1 MLSPFD
7 TLIDRRGSGALKTD
21 ALRERFTMY
30 RNEDG
35 KDDLLPMWVADMDFA
50 TPDFILDAI
59 RQRLEHPVLGYTIEP
74 EDYRPAI
81 IDWVRSHHGWEIQP
95 EWISYIPGVV
105 KGIGTALNLFTNPG
119 DSVAIM
125 EPVYHIFRQVI
136 EGNGRKVAQDPPQPS
151 LQREGEDEL
160 PSSIDTNLSPS
171 LCREGWGESSLPL
184 CRGSR
189 RGSWGSCASPAVF
202 LLSNPHNPIGI
213 CWSREWLQALAHYC
227 YEHHILVI
235 SDEIHAD
242 LALFGH
248 KHIPF
253 ASVSEEAAMN
263 SITFMA
269 PTKTFN
275 MAGIISAY
283 SVIPNP
289 DIRERY
295 YSWLDTNELSEPNIF
310 APIATIAAYRK
321 GEPWRQ
327 QLIHYIEQNILFT
340 EQYLALHLPQVK
352 VVRPEASFLV
362 WLDCR
367 ALGLSHDALIDL
379 FVNRAR
385 LALNDGEMFGHGG
398 EGFMRMNVGCPRAVL
413 QEALERLR
421 DAVNS
426 L

>member
-1 MLSPFD
+1 MLSFD

-21 ALRERFTMY
+21 ALRERFPMY

-35 KDDLLPMWVADMDFA
+35 RDDLLPMWVADMDFA

-59 RQRLEHPVLGYTIEP
+59 RQRLEHPIIGYTIEP
-74 EDYRPAI
+74 ADYRPAI
-81 IDWVRSHHGWEIQP
+81 IDWVSSHHQWQIQP

-136 EGNGRKVAQDPPQPS
+136 EGNGRKVVGGK
-151 LQREGEDEL
+151 EG
-160 PSSIDTNLSPS
+160 
-171 LCREGWGESSLPL
+171 
-184 CRGSR
+184 
-189 RGSWGSCASPAVF
+189 SPAVF

-213 CWSREWLQALAHYC
+213 CWSREWLQELAHYC
-227 YEHHILVI
+227 YENHILVI

-289 DIRERY
+289 SIRERY
-295 YSWLDTNELSEPNIF
+295 YQWLDTNELSEPNIF

-321 GEPWRQ
+321 GEAWRQ
-327 QLIHYIEQNILFT
+327 QLIQYIEQNILFV
-340 EQYLALHLPQVK
+340 EQYVAQHLPQVK

-367 ALGLSHDALIDL
+367 ALGLSHEALIDL

-398 EGFMRMNVGCPRAVL
+398 EGFMRMNVGCPRTVL
-413 QEALERLR
+413 QQALERLT
-421 DAVNS
+421 NCK

>member
-1 MLSPFD
+1 MLSFD
-7 TLIDRRGSGALKTD
+7 TPIDRRGSGALKTD
-21 ALRERFTMY
+21 ALRERFPMY

-35 KDDLLPMWVADMDFA
+35 QDDLLPMWVADMDFA

-59 RQRLEHPVLGYTIEP
+59 RQRIEHPVLGYTIEP

-81 IDWVRSHHGWEIQP
+81 IDWVGSHHQWEIHA

-105 KGIGTALNLFTNPG
+105 KGIGTALNLFTRPG
-119 DSVAIM
+119 DGVAIM

-136 EGNGRKVAQDPPQPS
+136 EGNGRKVVGGK
-151 LQREGEDEL
+151 EG
-160 PSSIDTNLSPS
+160 
-171 LCREGWGESSLPL
+171 
-184 CRGSR
+184 
-189 RGSWGSCASPAVF
+189 APAVF
-202 LLSNPHNPIGI
+202 LLCNPHNPIGI
-213 CWSREWLQALAHYC
+213 CWSREWLQELAHYC

-242 LALFGH
+242 LALFDH

-283 SVIPNP
+283 SIIPNP
-289 DIRERY
+289 EIRERY
-295 YSWLDTNELSEPNIF
+295 YHWLDTNELSEPNIF

-327 QLIHYIEQNILFT
+327 QMIHYIEQNILFA
-340 EQYLALHLPQVK
+340 EQYLAQHLPQMK

-367 ALGLSHDALIDL
+367 GLGLSHEALVDM

-385 LALNDGEMFGHGG
+385 LALNDGEMFGKGG

-413 QEALERLR
+413 QEALERLIGC
-421 DAVNS
+421 AN
-426 L
+426 

>member
-1 MLSPFD
+1 MPSPFD

-21 ALRERFTMY
+21 ALRERFPMY

-74 EDYRPAI
+74 ADYRPAI

-136 EGNGRKVAQDPPQPS
+136 EGNGRKVVGGK
-151 LQREGEDEL
+151 EG
-160 PSSIDTNLSPS
+160 
-171 LCREGWGESSLPL
+171 
-184 CRGSR
+184 
-189 RGSWGSCASPAVF
+189 SPAVF

-283 SVIPNP
+283 SIIPNP

-295 YSWLDTNELSEPNIF
+295 YHWLDTNELSEPNIF

-327 QLIHYIEQNILFT
+327 ELIHYIEQNILFA
-340 EQYLALHLPQVK
+340 EQFLAEHLPQVK
-352 VVRPEASFLV
+352 AVRPEASFLV

-398 EGFMRMNVGCPRAVL
+398 EGFMRMNVGCPRTVL

>member
-1 MLSPFD
+1 MLSFD

-21 ALRERFTMY
+21 ALRERFPMY

-35 KDDLLPMWVADMDFA
+35 RDDLLPMWVADMDFA

-74 EDYRPAI
+74 ADYRPAI
-81 IDWVRSHHGWEIQP
+81 IDWVSSHHQWLIQP

-136 EGNGRKVAQDPPQPS
+136 EGNGRKVVGGK
-151 LQREGEDEL
+151 EG
-160 PSSIDTNLSPS
+160 
-171 LCREGWGESSLPL
+171 
-184 CRGSR
+184 
-189 RGSWGSCASPAVF
+189 SPAVF

-213 CWSREWLQALAHYC
+213 CWSREWLQELAHYC
-227 YEHHILVI
+227 YENHILVI

-289 DIRERY
+289 SIRERY
-295 YSWLDTNELSEPNIF
+295 YQWLDTNELSEPNIF

-321 GEPWRQ
+321 GEAWRQ
-327 QLIHYIEQNILFT
+327 QLIQYIEQNILFA
-340 EQYLALHLPQVK
+340 EQYVAQHLPQVK

-367 ALGLSHDALIDL
+367 ALGLSHEALIDL

-398 EGFMRMNVGCPRAVL
+398 EGFMRMNVGCPRTVL
-413 QEALERLR
+413 QQALERLT
-421 DAVNS
+421 NCK

>member
-21 ALRERFTMY
+21 ALRERFPMY

-35 KDDLLPMWVADMDFA
+35 KDDLLSMWVADMDFA

-74 EDYRPAI
+74 ADYRPAI
-81 IDWVRSHHGWEIQP
+81 IDWVQSHHGWEIQP

-136 EGNGRKVAQDPPQPS
+136 EGNGRKTLPFPPLKGGSKTPPFK
-151 LQREGEDEL
+151 GEK
-160 PSSIDTNLSPS
+160 
-171 LCREGWGESSLPL
+171 
-184 CRGSR
+184 
-189 RGSWGSCASPAVF
+189 VV

-321 GEPWRQ
+321 GEAWRQ
-327 QLIHYIEQNILFT
+327 QMIAYIEQNILFA
-340 EQYLALHLPQVK
+340 EQYLAEHLPQVK

-367 ALGLSHDALIDL
+367 ALGLSHEALVDM

-385 LALNDGEMFGHGG
+385 LALNDGEMFGKGG

-413 QEALERLR
+413 QEALERIGELGMR
-421 DAVNS
+421 N
-426 L
+426 

>member
-1 MLSPFD
+1 MLSFD

-21 ALRERFTMY
+21 ALRERFPMY

-35 KDDLLPMWVADMDFA
+35 RDDLLPMWVADMDFA

-74 EDYRPAI
+74 ADYRPAI
-81 IDWVRSHHGWEIQP
+81 IDWVSSHHQWQIQP

-105 KGIGTALNLFTNPG
+105 KGIGTALNLFTDPG

-136 EGNGRKVAQDPPQPS
+136 EGNGRKVVGGK
-151 LQREGEDEL
+151 EG
-160 PSSIDTNLSPS
+160 
-171 LCREGWGESSLPL
+171 
-184 CRGSR
+184 
-189 RGSWGSCASPAVF
+189 SPAVF

-213 CWSREWLQALAHYC
+213 CWSREWLQELAHYC
-227 YEHHILVI
+227 YENHILVI

-289 DIRERY
+289 SIRERY
-295 YSWLDTNELSEPNIF
+295 YQWLDTNELSEPNIF

-321 GEPWRQ
+321 GEAWRQ
-327 QLIHYIEQNILFT
+327 QLIQYIEQNILFV
-340 EQYLALHLPQVK
+340 EQYVAQHLPQVK

-367 ALGLSHDALIDL
+367 ALGLSHEALIDL

-398 EGFMRMNVGCPRAVL
+398 EGFMRMNVGCPRTVL
-413 QEALERLR
+413 QQALERLT
-421 DAVNS
+421 NCK

>member
-105 KGIGTALNLFTNPG
+105 KGIGTALNIFTKPG

-136 EGNGRKVAQDPPQPS
+136 EGNGRKVVGGK
-151 LQREGEDEL
+151 EG
-160 PSSIDTNLSPS
+160 
-171 LCREGWGESSLPL
+171 
-184 CRGSR
+184 
-189 RGSWGSCASPAVF
+189 SPAVF

-275 MAGIISAY
+275 MAGVISAY

-295 YSWLDTNELSEPNIF
+295 YHWLDTNELSEPNIF

-321 GEPWRQ
+321 GEAWRQ
-327 QLIHYIEQNILFT
+327 QMIAYIEQNILFA
-340 EQYLALHLPQVK
+340 EQYLAEHLPQVK

-367 ALGLSHDALIDL
+367 ALGLSHEALVDM

-385 LALNDGEMFGHGG
+385 LALNDGEMFGKGG

>member
-1 MLSPFD
+1 MLSFD

-21 ALRERFTMY
+21 ALRERFPMY

-35 KDDLLPMWVADMDFA
+35 WDDLLPMWVADMDFA

-59 RQRLEHPVLGYTIEP
+59 RQRLEHPILGYTIEP

-105 KGIGTALNLFTNPG
+105 KGIGTALNIFTKPG

-136 EGNGRKVAQDPPQPS
+136 EGNGRKVVGGK
-151 LQREGEDEL
+151 EG
-160 PSSIDTNLSPS
+160 
-171 LCREGWGESSLPL
+171 
-184 CRGSR
+184 
-189 RGSWGSCASPAVF
+189 SPAVF

-283 SVIPNP
+283 SIIPNP

-295 YSWLDTNELSEPNIF
+295 YHWLDTNELSEPNIF

-321 GEPWRQ
+321 GEAWRQ
-327 QLIHYIEQNILFT
+327 QMIQYIEQNILFA
-340 EQYLALHLPQVK
+340 EQYLAEHLPQVK

-367 ALGLSHDALIDL
+367 ALGLSHEALVDM

-385 LALNDGEMFGHGG
+385 LALNDGEMFGKGG

-413 QEALERLR
+413 QEALERIGELGIR
-421 DAVNS
+421 NEE
-426 L
+426 LGTRN

>member
-1 MLSPFD
+1 MPSTFE

-21 ALRERFTMY
+21 ALLERFPMY

-35 KDDLLPMWVADMDFA
+35 RDDLLPMWVADMDFA

-59 RQRLEHPVLGYTIEP
+59 RQRLEHPILGYTIEP

-81 IDWVRSHHGWEIQP
+81 IDWVQSHHGWEIQP

-105 KGIGTALNLFTNPG
+105 KGIGTALNLFTKPG

-136 EGNGRKVAQDPPQPS
+136 EGNGRKVVGGK
-151 LQREGEDEL
+151 EG
-160 PSSIDTNLSPS
+160 
-171 LCREGWGESSLPL
+171 
-184 CRGSR
+184 
-189 RGSWGSCASPAVF
+189 SPAVF

-283 SVIPNP
+283 SIIPNP

-310 APIATIAAYRK
+310 APIATIAAYRN

-327 QLIHYIEQNILFT
+327 ELIAYIEQNILFA
-340 EQYLALHLPQVK
+340 EQYLAQHLPQVK

-413 QEALERLR
+413 QQALERLR
-421 DAVNS
+421 DACQ
-426 L
+426 

>member
-1 MLSPFD
+1 MPSPFD

-21 ALRERFTMY
+21 ALRERFLMY
-30 RNEDG
+30 RNENG

-81 IDWVRSHHGWEIQP
+81 IEWVSSHHQWQIQP

-136 EGNGRKVAQDPPQPS
+136 EGNGRKVVGGK
-151 LQREGEDEL
+151 EG
-160 PSSIDTNLSPS
+160 
-171 LCREGWGESSLPL
+171 
-184 CRGSR
+184 
-189 RGSWGSCASPAVF
+189 SPAVF

-327 QLIHYIEQNILFT
+327 QLIAYIEQNILFT
-340 EQYLALHLPQVK
+340 EQFLAEHLPQVK

-398 EGFMRMNVGCPRAVL
+398 EGFMRMNVGCQRTVL
-413 QEALERLR
+413 LQALERLR
-421 DAVNS
+421 DACQ
-426 L
+426 

>member
-1 MLSPFD
+1 MQSSFD

-21 ALRERFTMY
+21 ALRERFPMY

-59 RQRLEHPVLGYTIEP
+59 RQRLEHPILGYTIEP

-105 KGIGTALNLFTNPG
+105 KGIGTALNLFTKPG

-136 EGNGRKVAQDPPQPS
+136 EGNGREVVGGK
-151 LQREGEDEL
+151 EG
-160 PSSIDTNLSPS
+160 T
-171 LCREGWGESSLPL
+171 
-184 CRGSR
+184 
-189 RGSWGSCASPAVF
+189 PAVF

-253 ASVSEEAAMN
+253 ASVSKEAAMN

-295 YSWLDTNELSEPNIF
+295 YHWLDTNELSEPNIF

-321 GEPWRQ
+321 GEAWRQ
-327 QLIHYIEQNILFT
+327 QMIAYIEQNILFA
-340 EQYLALHLPQVK
+340 EQYLAEHLPQVK

-367 ALGLSHDALIDL
+367 ALGLSHEALVDM

-385 LALNDGEMFGHGG
+385 LALNDGEMFGKGG

-413 QEALERLR
+413 QEALERIGELGMR
-421 DAVNS
+421 N
-426 L
+426 LE

>member
-1 MLSPFD
+1 MQFLFD

-21 ALRERFTMY
+21 ALRERFPMY

-59 RQRLEHPVLGYTIEP
+59 RQRLEHPILGYTIEP

-105 KGIGTALNLFTNPG
+105 KGIGTALNLFTKPG

-125 EPVYHIFRQVI
+125 EPVYHIFLQVI
-136 EGNGRKVAQDPPQPS
+136 EGNGRKVVGGK
-151 LQREGEDEL
+151 EG
-160 PSSIDTNLSPS
+160 
-171 LCREGWGESSLPL
+171 
-184 CRGSR
+184 
-189 RGSWGSCASPAVF
+189 SPAVF

-321 GEPWRQ
+321 GEAWRQ
-327 QLIHYIEQNILFT
+327 QMIAYIEQNILFA
-340 EQYLALHLPQVK
+340 EQYLAEHLPQVK

-367 ALGLSHDALIDL
+367 ALGLSHEALVDM

-385 LALNDGEMFGHGG
+385 LALNDGEMFGKGG

-413 QEALERLR
+413 QEALERIGELGE
-421 DAVNS
+421 
-426 L
+426 

>member
-1 MLSPFD
+1 MLSFD

-21 ALRERFTMY
+21 ALRERFPMY

-35 KDDLLPMWVADMDFA
+35 RDDLLPMWVADMDFA

-59 RQRLEHPVLGYTIEP
+59 RQRLEHPIIGYTIEP
-74 EDYRPAI
+74 ADYRPAI
-81 IDWVRSHHGWEIQP
+81 IDWVSSHHQWQIQP

-136 EGNGRKVAQDPPQPS
+136 EGNGRKVVGGK
-151 LQREGEDEL
+151 EG
-160 PSSIDTNLSPS
+160 
-171 LCREGWGESSLPL
+171 
-184 CRGSR
+184 
-189 RGSWGSCASPAVF
+189 SPAVF

-213 CWSREWLQALAHYC
+213 CWSREWLQELAHYC
-227 YEHHILVI
+227 YENHILVI

-289 DIRERY
+289 SIRERY
-295 YSWLDTNELSEPNIF
+295 YQWLDTNELSEPNIF

-321 GEPWRQ
+321 GEAWRQ
-327 QLIHYIEQNILFT
+327 QLIQYIEQNILFV
-340 EQYLALHLPQVK
+340 EQYVAQHLPQVK
-352 VVRPEASFLV
+352 VVRPEASFLI

-367 ALGLSHDALIDL
+367 ALGLSHEALIDL

-398 EGFMRMNVGCPRAVL
+398 EGFMRMNVGCPRTVL
-413 QEALERLR
+413 QQALERLT
-421 DAVNS
+421 NCK

>member
-1 MLSPFD
+1 MLSFD

-21 ALRERFTMY
+21 ALRERFPMY

-59 RQRLEHPVLGYTIEP
+59 RQRIEHPVLGYTIEP

-81 IDWVRSHHGWEIQP
+81 IDWVGSHHQWEIHA

-105 KGIGTALNLFTNPG
+105 KGIGTALNLFTRPG
-119 DSVAIM
+119 DGVAIM

-136 EGNGRKVAQDPPQPS
+136 EGNGRRA
-151 LQREGEDEL
+151 L
-160 PSSIDTNLSPS
+160 PSPPL
-171 LCREGWGESSLPL
+171 EG
-184 CRGSR
+184 GSR
-189 RGSWGSCASPAVF
+189 VPTPALPIKEWGQEGGCGPAVF
-202 LLSNPHNPIGI
+202 LLCNPHNPIGI

-283 SVIPNP
+283 SIIPNP
-289 DIRERY
+289 EIRERY
-295 YSWLDTNELSEPNIF
+295 YHWLDTNELSEPNIF

-327 QLIHYIEQNILFT
+327 QMIHYIEQNILFA
-340 EQYLALHLPQVK
+340 EQYLAQHMPQVR

-367 ALGLSHDALIDL
+367 GLGLSHEALVDM
-379 FVNRAR
+379 FVNRAC
-385 LALNDGEMFGHGG
+385 LALNDGEMFGKGG

-413 QEALERLR
+413 QDALE
-421 DAVNS
+421 S
-426 L
+426 LAGCAN

>member
-1 MLSPFD
+1 MLSFD

-21 ALRERFTMY
+21 ALRERFPMY

-35 KDDLLPMWVADMDFA
+35 RDDLLPMWVADMDFA

-74 EDYRPAI
+74 ADYRPAI
-81 IDWVRSHHGWEIQP
+81 IDWVSSHHQWQIQP

-136 EGNGRKVAQDPPQPS
+136 EGNGRKVVGGK
-151 LQREGEDEL
+151 EG
-160 PSSIDTNLSPS
+160 
-171 LCREGWGESSLPL
+171 
-184 CRGSR
+184 
-189 RGSWGSCASPAVF
+189 SPAVF

-213 CWSREWLQALAHYC
+213 CWSREWLQELAHYC
-227 YEHHILVI
+227 YENHILVI

-248 KHIPF
+248 KHVPF

-289 DIRERY
+289 SIRERY
-295 YSWLDTNELSEPNIF
+295 YQWLDTNELSEPNIF

-321 GEPWRQ
+321 GEAWRQ
-327 QLIHYIEQNILFT
+327 QLIQYIEQNILFV
-340 EQYLALHLPQVK
+340 EQYVAQHLPQVK
-352 VVRPEASFLV
+352 VVRPEASFLI

-367 ALGLSHDALIDL
+367 ALGLSHEALIDL

-398 EGFMRMNVGCPRAVL
+398 EGFMRMNVGCPRTVL
-413 QEALERLR
+413 QQALERLT
-421 DAVNS
+421 NCK

>member
-1 MLSPFD
+1 MLSFD
-7 TLIDRRGSGALKTD
+7 TLIDRRVIGALKTD
-21 ALRERFTMY
+21 ALRERFPMY

-35 KDDLLPMWVADMDFA
+35 RDDLLPMWVADMDFA

-74 EDYRPAI
+74 ADYRPAI
-81 IDWVRSHHGWEIQP
+81 IDWVSSHHQWQIQP

-136 EGNGRKVAQDPPQPS
+136 EGNGRKVVGGK
-151 LQREGEDEL
+151 EG
-160 PSSIDTNLSPS
+160 
-171 LCREGWGESSLPL
+171 
-184 CRGSR
+184 
-189 RGSWGSCASPAVF
+189 SPAVF

-213 CWSREWLQALAHYC
+213 CWSREWLQELAHYC
-227 YEHHILVI
+227 YENHILVI

-289 DIRERY
+289 SIRERY
-295 YSWLDTNELSEPNIF
+295 YQWLDTNELSEPNIF

-321 GEPWRQ
+321 GEAWRQ
-327 QLIHYIEQNILFT
+327 QLIQYIEQNILFV
-340 EQYLALHLPQVK
+340 EQYVAQHLPQVK

-367 ALGLSHDALIDL
+367 ALGLSHEALIDL

-398 EGFMRMNVGCPRAVL
+398 EGFMRMNVGCPRTVL
-413 QEALERLR
+413 QQALERLT
-421 DAVNS
+421 NCK

>member
-1 MLSPFD
+1 MLSFD

-21 ALRERFTMY
+21 ALRERFPMY

-35 KDDLLPMWVADMDFA
+35 RDDLLPMWVADMDFA

-74 EDYRPAI
+74 ADYRPAI
-81 IDWVRSHHGWEIQP
+81 IDWVSSHHQWQIQP

-136 EGNGRKVAQDPPQPS
+136 EGNGRKVVGGK
-151 LQREGEDEL
+151 EG
-160 PSSIDTNLSPS
+160 
-171 LCREGWGESSLPL
+171 
-184 CRGSR
+184 
-189 RGSWGSCASPAVF
+189 SPAVF

-213 CWSREWLQALAHYC
+213 CWSREWLQELAHYC
-227 YEHHILVI
+227 YENHILVI

-289 DIRERY
+289 SIRERY
-295 YSWLDTNELSEPNIF
+295 YQWLDTNELSEPNIF

-321 GEPWRQ
+321 GEAWRQ
-327 QLIHYIEQNILFT
+327 QLIQYIEQNILFA
-340 EQYLALHLPQVK
+340 EQYVAQHLPQVK
-352 VVRPEASFLV
+352 VVRPEASFLI

-367 ALGLSHDALIDL
+367 ALGLSHEALIDL

-398 EGFMRMNVGCPRAVL
+398 EGFMRMNVGCPRTVL
-413 QEALERLR
+413 QQALERLT
-421 DAVNS
+421 NCK

>member
-21 ALRERFTMY
+21 ALRERFPMY

-74 EDYRPAI
+74 ADYRPAI
-81 IDWVRSHHGWEIQP
+81 IDWVQSHHGWEIQP

-136 EGNGRKVAQDPPQPS
+136 EGNGRKVVGGK
-151 LQREGEDEL
+151 EG
-160 PSSIDTNLSPS
+160 
-171 LCREGWGESSLPL
+171 
-184 CRGSR
+184 
-189 RGSWGSCASPAVF
+189 SPAVF

-295 YSWLDTNELSEPNIF
+295 YHWLDTNELSEPNIF

-321 GEPWRQ
+321 GEAWRQ
-327 QLIHYIEQNILFT
+327 ELIAYIEQNILFT

-352 VVRPEASFLV
+352 AVRPEASFLV

>member
-1 MLSPFD
+1 MLSFD

-21 ALRERFTMY
+21 ALRERFPMY

-35 KDDLLPMWVADMDFA
+35 RDDLLPMWVADMDFA

-74 EDYRPAI
+74 ADYRPAI
-81 IDWVRSHHGWEIQP
+81 IDWVSSHHQWQIQP

-105 KGIGTALNLFTNPG
+105 KGIGTALNLFTTPG

-136 EGNGRKVAQDPPQPS
+136 EGNGRKVVGGK
-151 LQREGEDEL
+151 EG
-160 PSSIDTNLSPS
+160 
-171 LCREGWGESSLPL
+171 
-184 CRGSR
+184 
-189 RGSWGSCASPAVF
+189 SPAVF

-213 CWSREWLQALAHYC
+213 CWSREWLQELAHYC
-227 YEHHILVI
+227 YENHILVI

-289 DIRERY
+289 SIRERY
-295 YSWLDTNELSEPNIF
+295 YQWLDTNELSEPNIF

-321 GEPWRQ
+321 GEAWRQ
-327 QLIHYIEQNILFT
+327 QLIQYIEQNILFV
-340 EQYLALHLPQVK
+340 EQYVAQHLPQVK
-352 VVRPEASFLV
+352 VVRPEASFLI

-367 ALGLSHDALIDL
+367 ALGLSHEALIDL

-398 EGFMRMNVGCPRAVL
+398 EGFMRMNVGCPRTVL
-413 QEALERLR
+413 QQALERLT
-421 DAVNS
+421 NCK

>member
-1 MLSPFD
+1 MQSSFD

-21 ALRERFTMY
+21 ALRERFPMY

-59 RQRLEHPVLGYTIEP
+59 RQRLEHPILGYTIEP

-81 IDWVRSHHGWEIQP
+81 IDWVHSHHGWEIQP

-105 KGIGTALNLFTNPG
+105 KGIGTALNLFTKPG

-125 EPVYHIFRQVI
+125 EPVYHIFLQVI
-136 EGNGRKVAQDPPQPS
+136 EGNGRKVVGGK
-151 LQREGEDEL
+151 EG
-160 PSSIDTNLSPS
+160 
-171 LCREGWGESSLPL
+171 
-184 CRGSR
+184 
-189 RGSWGSCASPAVF
+189 SPAVF

-275 MAGIISAY
+275 MAGVISAY

-295 YSWLDTNELSEPNIF
+295 YHWLDTNELSEPNIF

-327 QLIHYIEQNILFT
+327 EMIQYIEQNILFA
-340 EQYLALHLPQVK
+340 EQYLAEHLPQVK

-367 ALGLSHDALIDL
+367 ALGLSHEALVDM

-385 LALNDGEMFGHGG
+385 LALNDGEMFGKGG

-413 QEALERLR
+413 QEALERIGELGMR
-421 DAVNS
+421 N
-426 L
+426 

>member
-1 MLSPFD
+1 MQSPFD
-7 TLIDRRGSGALKTD
+7 TIIDRRGSGALKTD
-21 ALRERFTMY
+21 ALRERFPMY

-35 KDDLLPMWVADMDFA
+35 RDDLLPMWVADMDFA

-74 EDYRPAI
+74 ADYRPAI
-81 IDWVRSHHGWEIQP
+81 IDWVSSHHQWQIQP

-105 KGIGTALNLFTNPG
+105 KGIGTALNLFTRHG

-136 EGNGRKVAQDPPQPS
+136 EGNGRKVVGGK
-151 LQREGEDEL
+151 EG
-160 PSSIDTNLSPS
+160 
-171 LCREGWGESSLPL
+171 
-184 CRGSR
+184 
-189 RGSWGSCASPAVF
+189 SPAIF

-213 CWSREWLQALAHYC
+213 CWSREWLQELAHYC

-283 SVIPNP
+283 SIIPNP
-289 DIRERY
+289 AIRERY
-295 YSWLDTNELSEPNIF
+295 YQWLDTNELSEPNIF

-327 QLIHYIEQNILFT
+327 QMIHYIEQNILFA
-340 EQYLALHLPQVK
+340 EQYLAQHLPQVK
-352 VVRPEASFLV
+352 VVRPEASFLL

-367 ALGLSHDALIDL
+367 ALGLSHEALIDL

-398 EGFMRMNVGCPRAVL
+398 EGFMRMNVGCPRAIL
-413 QEALERLR
+413 QQALEQLR
-421 DAVNS
+421 DACI
-426 L
+426 

>member
-1 MLSPFD
+1 MLSFD

-21 ALRERFTMY
+21 ALRERFPMY

-35 KDDLLPMWVADMDFA
+35 RDDLLPMWVADMDFA

-74 EDYRPAI
+74 ADYRPAI
-81 IDWVRSHHGWEIQP
+81 IDWVSSHHQWQIQP

-136 EGNGRKVAQDPPQPS
+136 EGNGRNVVGGK
-151 LQREGEDEL
+151 EG
-160 PSSIDTNLSPS
+160 
-171 LCREGWGESSLPL
+171 
-184 CRGSR
+184 
-189 RGSWGSCASPAVF
+189 SPAVF

-213 CWSREWLQALAHYC
+213 CWSREWLQELAHYC

-289 DIRERY
+289 SIRERY
-295 YSWLDTNELSEPNIF
+295 YQWLDTNELSEPNIF

-321 GEPWRQ
+321 GEAWRQ
-327 QLIHYIEQNILFT
+327 QLIQYIEQNILFV
-340 EQYLALHLPQVK
+340 EQYVAQHLPQVK
-352 VVRPEASFLV
+352 VVRPEASFLI

-367 ALGLSHDALIDL
+367 ALGLSHEALIDL

-398 EGFMRMNVGCPRAVL
+398 EGFMRMNVGCPRTVL
-413 QEALERLR
+413 QQALERLT
-421 DAVNS
+421 NCK

>member
-1 MLSPFD
+1 MQFLFD

-21 ALRERFTMY
+21 ALRARFPMY
-30 RNEDG
+30 RNDDG

-74 EDYRPAI
+74 EDYRRAI
-81 IDWVRSHHGWEIQP
+81 IDWVGSHHQWEIQAD
-95 EWISYIPGVV
+95 WISYIPGVV
-105 KGIGTALNLFTNPG
+105 KGIGTALNLFTRPG

-136 EGNGRKVAQDPPQPS
+136 EGNGRKVVGGK
-151 LQREGEDEL
+151 EG
-160 PSSIDTNLSPS
+160 
-171 LCREGWGESSLPL
+171 
-184 CRGSR
+184 
-189 RGSWGSCASPAVF
+189 SPAVF
-202 LLSNPHNPIGI
+202 LLCNPHNPIGI

-242 LALFGH
+242 LALFGN

-283 SVIPNP
+283 SIIPNP
-289 DIRERY
+289 EIRERY
-295 YSWLDTNELSEPNIF
+295 YHWLDTNELSEPNIF

-327 QLIHYIEQNILFT
+327 QMIHYIEQNILFA
-340 EQYLALHLPQVK
+340 EQYLAQHLPQVK

-367 ALGLSHDALIDL
+367 GLGLSHEALVDM

-385 LALNDGEMFGHGG
+385 LALNDGEMFGKGG

-413 QEALERLR
+413 QEALERL
-421 DAVNS
+421 AGCAN
-426 L
+426 

>member
-1 MLSPFD
+1 MFSFD

-21 ALRERFTMY
+21 ALRERFPMY

-74 EDYRPAI
+74 ADYRPAI
-81 IDWVRSHHGWEIQP
+81 IDWVSSHHQWQIQP

-105 KGIGTALNLFTNPG
+105 KGIGTALNLFTRHG

-136 EGNGRKVAQDPPQPS
+136 EGNGRKVVGGK
-151 LQREGEDEL
+151 EG
-160 PSSIDTNLSPS
+160 SPS
-171 LCREGWGESSLPL
+171 
-184 CRGSR
+184 
-189 RGSWGSCASPAVF
+189 VF

-213 CWSREWLQALAHYC
+213 CWSREWLQELAHYC

-235 SDEIHAD
+235 SEEIHAD

-283 SVIPNP
+283 SIIPNP
-289 DIRERY
+289 TIRERY
-295 YSWLDTNELSEPNIF
+295 YQWLDTNELSEPNIF

-327 QLIHYIEQNILFT
+327 QMIHYIEQNILFA
-340 EQYLALHLPQVK
+340 EQYLAQHLPQVK
-352 VVRPEASFLV
+352 VVRPEASFLL

-367 ALGLSHDALIDL
+367 ALGLSHEALIDL

-398 EGFMRMNVGCPRAVL
+398 EGFMRMNVGCPRAIL
-413 QEALERLR
+413 QQALEQLR
-421 DAVNS
+421 DACI
-426 L
+426 

>member
-1 MLSPFD
+1 MQSPFD

-21 ALRERFTMY
+21 ALRERFPVY

-35 KDDLLPMWVADMDFA
+35 RDDLLPMWVADMDFA

-74 EDYRPAI
+74 ADYRPAI
-81 IDWVRSHHGWEIQP
+81 IDWISSHHQWQIQP

-105 KGIGTALNLFTNPG
+105 KGIGTALNIFTKPG

-136 EGNGRKVAQDPPQPS
+136 EGNGRKVVGGK
-151 LQREGEDEL
+151 EG
-160 PSSIDTNLSPS
+160 SPS
-171 LCREGWGESSLPL
+171 
-184 CRGSR
+184 
-189 RGSWGSCASPAVF
+189 VF

-213 CWSREWLQALAHYC
+213 CWSREWLQELAHYC

-283 SVIPNP
+283 SIIPNP
-289 DIRERY
+289 AIRERY
-295 YSWLDTNELSEPNIF
+295 YHWLDTNELSEPNIF

-321 GEPWRQ
+321 GEAWRQ
-327 QLIHYIEQNILFT
+327 QLIQYIEQNILFA
-340 EQYLALHLPQVK
+340 EQYVAHHLPQVK
-352 VVRPEASFLV
+352 VVRPEASFLL

-367 ALGLSHDALIDL
+367 MLGLSHEALIDL
-379 FVNRAR
+379 CVNRAR

-413 QEALERLR
+413 QQALERLR
-421 DAVNS
+421 DAI
-426 L
+426 

>member
-1 MLSPFD
+1 MLSFD

-21 ALRERFTMY
+21 ALRERFPMY

-35 KDDLLPMWVADMDFA
+35 RDDLLPMWVADMDFA

-74 EDYRPAI
+74 ADYRPAI
-81 IDWVRSHHGWEIQP
+81 IDWVSSHHQWQIQP

-136 EGNGRKVAQDPPQPS
+136 EGNGRKVVGGK
-151 LQREGEDEL
+151 EG
-160 PSSIDTNLSPS
+160 
-171 LCREGWGESSLPL
+171 
-184 CRGSR
+184 
-189 RGSWGSCASPAVF
+189 SPAVF

-213 CWSREWLQALAHYC
+213 CWSREWLQELAHYC
-227 YEHHILVI
+227 YENHILVI

-289 DIRERY
+289 SIRERY
-295 YSWLDTNELSEPNIF
+295 YQWLDTNELSEPNIF

-321 GEPWRQ
+321 GEAWRQ
-327 QLIHYIEQNILFT
+327 QLIQYIEQNILFA
-340 EQYLALHLPQVK
+340 EQYVAQHLPQVK
-352 VVRPEASFLV
+352 VVRPEASFLI

-367 ALGLSHDALIDL
+367 ALGLSHEALIDL

-398 EGFMRMNVGCPRAVL
+398 KGFMRMNVGCPRTVL
-413 QEALERLR
+413 QQALERLT
-421 DAVNS
+421 NCK

>member
-1 MLSPFD
+1 MQSSFD

-21 ALRERFTMY
+21 ALRERFPMY

-59 RQRLEHPVLGYTIEP
+59 RQRLEHPILGYTIEP

-105 KGIGTALNLFTNPG
+105 KGIGTALNLFTKPG

-136 EGNGRKVAQDPPQPS
+136 EGNGRKTLPFPPLKGGSKTPPFK
-151 LQREGEDEL
+151 GEK
-160 PSSIDTNLSPS
+160 
-171 LCREGWGESSLPL
+171 
-184 CRGSR
+184 
-189 RGSWGSCASPAVF
+189 VV

-227 YEHHILVI
+227 YEHHILMI

-283 SVIPNP
+283 SIIPNP

-295 YSWLDTNELSEPNIF
+295 YHWLDTNELSEPNIF

-321 GEPWRQ
+321 GEAWRQ
-327 QLIHYIEQNILFT
+327 QMIQYIEQNILFA
-340 EQYLALHLPQVK
+340 EQYLAEHLPQVK

-367 ALGLSHDALIDL
+367 ALGLSHEALVDM

-385 LALNDGEMFGHGG
+385 LALNDGEMFGKGG

-413 QEALERLR
+413 QEALERIGELGMR
-421 DAVNS
+421 N
-426 L
+426 

>member
-1 MLSPFD
+1 MLSFD

-21 ALRERFTMY
+21 ALRERFPMY

-35 KDDLLPMWVADMDFA
+35 RNDLLPMWVADMDFA

-74 EDYRPAI
+74 ADYRPAI
-81 IDWVRSHHGWEIQP
+81 IDWVSSHHQWQIQP

-136 EGNGRKVAQDPPQPS
+136 EGNGRKVVGGK
-151 LQREGEDEL
+151 EG
-160 PSSIDTNLSPS
+160 
-171 LCREGWGESSLPL
+171 
-184 CRGSR
+184 
-189 RGSWGSCASPAVF
+189 SPAVF

-213 CWSREWLQALAHYC
+213 CWSREWLQELAHYC
-227 YEHHILVI
+227 YENHILVI

-289 DIRERY
+289 SIRERY
-295 YSWLDTNELSEPNIF
+295 YQWLDTNELSEPNIF

-321 GEPWRQ
+321 GEAWRQ
-327 QLIHYIEQNILFT
+327 QLIQYIEQNILFV
-340 EQYLALHLPQVK
+340 EQYVAQHLPQVK
-352 VVRPEASFLV
+352 VVRPEASFLI

-367 ALGLSHDALIDL
+367 ALGLSHEALIDL

-398 EGFMRMNVGCPRAVL
+398 EGFMRMNVGCPRTVL
-413 QEALERLR
+413 QQALERLT
-421 DAVNS
+421 NCK

>member
-1 MLSPFD
+1 MLSFD

-21 ALRERFTMY
+21 ALRERFPMY

-35 KDDLLPMWVADMDFA
+35 RDDLLPMWVADMDFA

-74 EDYRPAI
+74 ADYRPAI
-81 IDWVRSHHGWEIQP
+81 IDWVSSHHQWQIQP

-136 EGNGRKVAQDPPQPS
+136 EGNGRKVVGGK
-151 LQREGEDEL
+151 EG
-160 PSSIDTNLSPS
+160 
-171 LCREGWGESSLPL
+171 
-184 CRGSR
+184 
-189 RGSWGSCASPAVF
+189 SPAVF

-213 CWSREWLQALAHYC
+213 CWSREWLQELAHYC
-227 YEHHILVI
+227 YENHILVI

-289 DIRERY
+289 SIRERY
-295 YSWLDTNELSEPNIF
+295 YQWLDTNELSEPNIF

-321 GEPWRQ
+321 GEAWRQ
-327 QLIHYIEQNILFT
+327 QLIQYIEQNILFV
-340 EQYLALHLPQVK
+340 EQYVAQHLPQVK

-367 ALGLSHDALIDL
+367 ALGLSHEALIDL

-398 EGFMRMNVGCPRAVL
+398 EGFMRMNVGCPRTVL
-413 QEALERLR
+413 QQAMERLT
-421 DAVNS
+421 NCK

>member
-1 MLSPFD
+1 MQSPFD
-7 TLIDRRGSGALKTD
+7 TIIDRRGSGALKTD
-21 ALRERFTMY
+21 ALRERFPMY
-30 RNEDG
+30 RNDDG

-59 RQRLEHPVLGYTIEP
+59 HQRLEHPILGYTIEP
-74 EDYRPAI
+74 ADYRPAI
-81 IDWVRSHHGWEIQP
+81 IDWLSSHHQWQIQP

-136 EGNGRKVAQDPPQPS
+136 EGNGRKVVGGK
-151 LQREGEDEL
+151 EG
-160 PSSIDTNLSPS
+160 
-171 LCREGWGESSLPL
+171 
-184 CRGSR
+184 
-189 RGSWGSCASPAVF
+189 SPAVF
-202 LLSNPHNPIGI
+202 LLANPHNPIGI
-213 CWSREWLQALAHYC
+213 CWSREWLQELAHYC

-283 SVIPNP
+283 SIIPNP
-289 DIRERY
+289 AIRERY
-295 YSWLDTNELSEPNIF
+295 YQWLDTNELSEPNIF

-327 QLIHYIEQNILFT
+327 QMIHYIEQNILFA
-340 EQYLALHLPQVK
+340 EQYLAQHLPQVK
-352 VVRPEASFLV
+352 VVRPEASFLL

-367 ALGLSHDALIDL
+367 ALGLSHEALIDL

-398 EGFMRMNVGCPRAVL
+398 EGFMRMNVGCPRSLL
-413 QEALERLR
+413 QQALQQLR
-421 DAVNS
+421 VACQ
-426 L
+426 

>member
-1 MLSPFD
+1 MLSFD

-21 ALRERFTMY
+21 ALRERFPMY

-35 KDDLLPMWVADMDFA
+35 RDDLLPMWVADMDFA

-74 EDYRPAI
+74 ADYRPAI
-81 IDWVRSHHGWEIQP
+81 IDWVSSHHQWQIQP

-136 EGNGRKVAQDPPQPS
+136 EGNGRKVVGGK
-151 LQREGEDEL
+151 EG
-160 PSSIDTNLSPS
+160 
-171 LCREGWGESSLPL
+171 
-184 CRGSR
+184 
-189 RGSWGSCASPAVF
+189 SPAVF

-213 CWSREWLQALAHYC
+213 CWSREWLQELAHYC
-227 YEHHILVI
+227 YENHILVI

-289 DIRERY
+289 SIRERY
-295 YSWLDTNELSEPNIF
+295 YQWLDTNELSEPNIF

-321 GEPWRQ
+321 GEAWRQ
-327 QLIHYIEQNILFT
+327 QLIQYIEQNILFV
-340 EQYLALHLPQVK
+340 EQYVAQHLPQVK

-367 ALGLSHDALIDL
+367 ALGLSHEALIDL

-398 EGFMRMNVGCPRAVL
+398 EGFMRMNVGCPRTAL
-413 QEALERLR
+413 QQALERLT
-421 DAVNS
+421 NCK

>member
-1 MLSPFD
+1 MLSFD

-21 ALRERFTMY
+21 ALRERFPMY

-35 KDDLLPMWVADMDFA
+35 RDDLLPMWVADMDFA

-59 RQRLEHPVLGYTIEP
+59 RQRLEHPIIGYTIEP
-74 EDYRPAI
+74 ADYRPAI
-81 IDWVRSHHGWEIQP
+81 IDWVSSHHQWQIQP

-136 EGNGRKVAQDPPQPS
+136 EGNGRKVVGGK
-151 LQREGEDEL
+151 EG
-160 PSSIDTNLSPS
+160 
-171 LCREGWGESSLPL
+171 
-184 CRGSR
+184 
-189 RGSWGSCASPAVF
+189 SPAVF

-213 CWSREWLQALAHYC
+213 CWSREWLQELAHYC
-227 YEHHILVI
+227 YENHILVI

-289 DIRERY
+289 SIRERY
-295 YSWLDTNELSEPNIF
+295 YQWLDTNELSEPNIF

-321 GEPWRQ
+321 GEAWRQ
-327 QLIHYIEQNILFT
+327 QLIHYIEQNILFV
-340 EQYLALHLPQVK
+340 EQYVAQYLPQVK
-352 VVRPEASFLV
+352 VVRPEASFLI

-367 ALGLSHDALIDL
+367 ALGLSHEALIDL

-398 EGFMRMNVGCPRAVL
+398 EGFMRMNVGCPRTVL
-413 QEALERLR
+413 QQALERLR
-421 DAVNS
+421 NCK

>member
-1 MLSPFD
+1 MFSFD
-7 TLIDRRGSGALKTD
+7 TLIDRCGSGALKTD
-21 ALRERFTMY
+21 ALRERFPMY

-35 KDDLLPMWVADMDFA
+35 RDDLLPMWVADMDFA

-59 RQRLEHPVLGYTIEP
+59 RQRLEHPFLGYTIEP
-74 EDYRPAI
+74 ADYRPAI
-81 IDWVRSHHGWEIQP
+81 IDWVSSHHQWQIQP

-105 KGIGTALNLFTNPG
+105 KGIGTALNLFTRHG

-136 EGNGRKVAQDPPQPS
+136 EGNGRKVVGGK
-151 LQREGEDEL
+151 EG
-160 PSSIDTNLSPS
+160 
-171 LCREGWGESSLPL
+171 
-184 CRGSR
+184 
-189 RGSWGSCASPAVF
+189 SPAIF

-213 CWSREWLQALAHYC
+213 CWSREWLQELAHYC

-283 SVIPNP
+283 SIIPNP
-289 DIRERY
+289 AIRERY
-295 YSWLDTNELSEPNIF
+295 YHWLDTNELSEPNIF

-327 QLIHYIEQNILFT
+327 QMIHYIEQNILFA
-340 EQYLALHLPQVK
+340 EQYLAQHLPQVK
-352 VVRPEASFLV
+352 VVRPEASFLL

-367 ALGLSHDALIDL
+367 ALGLSHEALIDL

-398 EGFMRMNVGCPRAVL
+398 EGFMRMNVGCPRAIL
-413 QEALERLR
+413 QRALEQLR
-421 DAVNS
+421 DAC

>member
-1 MLSPFD
+1 MLSFD

-21 ALRERFTMY
+21 ALRERFPMY

-35 KDDLLPMWVADMDFA
+35 RDDLMPMWVADMDFA

-59 RQRLEHPVLGYTIEP
+59 RQRLEHPIIGYTIEP
-74 EDYRPAI
+74 ADYRPAI
-81 IDWVRSHHGWEIQP
+81 IDWVSSHHQWQIQP

-136 EGNGRKVAQDPPQPS
+136 EGNGRKVVGGK
-151 LQREGEDEL
+151 EG
-160 PSSIDTNLSPS
+160 
-171 LCREGWGESSLPL
+171 
-184 CRGSR
+184 
-189 RGSWGSCASPAVF
+189 SPAVF

-213 CWSREWLQALAHYC
+213 CWSREWLQELAHYC
-227 YEHHILVI
+227 YENHILVI

-289 DIRERY
+289 SIRERY
-295 YSWLDTNELSEPNIF
+295 YQWLDTNELSEPNIF

-321 GEPWRQ
+321 GEAWRQ
-327 QLIHYIEQNILFT
+327 QLIQYIEQNILFV
-340 EQYLALHLPQVK
+340 EQYVAQHLPQVK

-367 ALGLSHDALIDL
+367 ALGLSHEALIDL

-398 EGFMRMNVGCPRAVL
+398 EGFMRMNVGCPRTVL
-413 QEALERLR
+413 QQALERLT
-421 DAVNS
+421 NCK

>member
-1 MLSPFD
+1 MFSFD

-21 ALRERFTMY
+21 ALRERFPMY

-74 EDYRPAI
+74 ADYRPAI
-81 IDWVRSHHGWEIQP
+81 IDWVSSHHQWQIQP

-105 KGIGTALNLFTNPG
+105 KGIGTALNLFTRHG

-136 EGNGRKVAQDPPQPS
+136 EGNGRKVVGGK
-151 LQREGEDEL
+151 EG
-160 PSSIDTNLSPS
+160 SPS
-171 LCREGWGESSLPL
+171 
-184 CRGSR
+184 
-189 RGSWGSCASPAVF
+189 VF

-213 CWSREWLQALAHYC
+213 CWSREWLQELAHYC

-283 SVIPNP
+283 SIIPNP
-289 DIRERY
+289 TIRERY
-295 YSWLDTNELSEPNIF
+295 YQWLDTNELSEPNIF

-327 QLIHYIEQNILFT
+327 QMIHYIEQNILFA
-340 EQYLALHLPQVK
+340 EQYLAQHLPQVK
-352 VVRPEASFLV
+352 VVRPEASFLL

-367 ALGLSHDALIDL
+367 ALGLSHEALIDL

-398 EGFMRMNVGCPRAVL
+398 EGFMRMNVGCPRAIL
-413 QEALERLR
+413 QQALEQLR
-421 DAVNS
+421 DACI
-426 L
+426 

>member
-1 MLSPFD
+1 MLSFD

-21 ALRERFTMY
+21 ALRERFPMY

-35 KDDLLPMWVADMDFA
+35 RDDLLPMWVADMDFA

-74 EDYRPAI
+74 ADYRPAI
-81 IDWVRSHHGWEIQP
+81 IDWVSSHHQWLIQP

-136 EGNGRKVAQDPPQPS
+136 EGNGRKVVGGK
-151 LQREGEDEL
+151 EG
-160 PSSIDTNLSPS
+160 
-171 LCREGWGESSLPL
+171 
-184 CRGSR
+184 
-189 RGSWGSCASPAVF
+189 SPAVF

-213 CWSREWLQALAHYC
+213 CWSREWLQELAHYC
-227 YEHHILVI
+227 YENHILVI

-289 DIRERY
+289 SIRERY
-295 YSWLDTNELSEPNIF
+295 YQWLDTNELSEPNIF

-321 GEPWRQ
+321 GEAWRQ
-327 QLIHYIEQNILFT
+327 QLIRYIEQNILFA
-340 EQYLALHLPQVK
+340 EQYVAQHLPQVK

-367 ALGLSHDALIDL
+367 ALGLSHEALIDL

-398 EGFMRMNVGCPRAVL
+398 EGFMRMNVGCPRTVL
-413 QEALERLR
+413 QQALERLT
-421 DAVNS
+421 NCK

>member
-1 MLSPFD
+1 MLSFD

-21 ALRERFTMY
+21 ALRERFPMY

-35 KDDLLPMWVADMDFA
+35 RDDLLPMWVADMDFA

-59 RQRLEHPVLGYTIEP
+59 RQRLEHPILGYTIEP
-74 EDYRPAI
+74 ADYRPAI
-81 IDWVRSHHGWEIQP
+81 IDWVSSHHQWQIQP

-136 EGNGRKVAQDPPQPS
+136 EGNGRKVVGGK
-151 LQREGEDEL
+151 EG
-160 PSSIDTNLSPS
+160 
-171 LCREGWGESSLPL
+171 
-184 CRGSR
+184 
-189 RGSWGSCASPAVF
+189 SPAVF

-213 CWSREWLQALAHYC
+213 CWSREWLQELAHYC
-227 YEHHILVI
+227 YENHILVI

-275 MAGIISAY
+275 LAGIISAY

-289 DIRERY
+289 SIRERY
-295 YSWLDTNELSEPNIF
+295 YQWLDTNELSEPNIF

-321 GEPWRQ
+321 GEAWRQ
-327 QLIHYIEQNILFT
+327 QLIQYIEQNILFV
-340 EQYLALHLPQVK
+340 EQYVAQHLPQVK
-352 VVRPEASFLV
+352 VVRPEASFLI

-367 ALGLSHDALIDL
+367 ALGLSHEALIDL

-398 EGFMRMNVGCPRAVL
+398 EGFMRMNVGCPRTVL
-413 QEALERLR
+413 QQALERLT
-421 DAVNS
+421 NCK

>member
-1 MLSPFD
+1 MLSFD

-21 ALRERFTMY
+21 ALRERFPMY

-35 KDDLLPMWVADMDFA
+35 RDDLLPMWVADMDFA

-74 EDYRPAI
+74 ADYRPAI
-81 IDWVRSHHGWEIQP
+81 IDWVSSHHQWQIQP

-136 EGNGRKVAQDPPQPS
+136 EGNGRKVVGGK
-151 LQREGEDEL
+151 EG
-160 PSSIDTNLSPS
+160 
-171 LCREGWGESSLPL
+171 
-184 CRGSR
+184 
-189 RGSWGSCASPAVF
+189 SPAVF

-213 CWSREWLQALAHYC
+213 CWSREWLQELAHYC
-227 YEHHILVI
+227 YENHILVI

-289 DIRERY
+289 SIRERY
-295 YSWLDTNELSEPNIF
+295 YQWLDTNELSEPNIF

-321 GEPWRQ
+321 GEAWRQ
-327 QLIHYIEQNILFT
+327 QLIQYIEQNILFA
-340 EQYLALHLPQVK
+340 EQYVAQHLPQVK

-367 ALGLSHDALIDL
+367 ALGLSHEALIDL

-385 LALNDGEMFGHGG
+385 LALNDGEMFGRGG
-398 EGFMRMNVGCPRAVL
+398 EGFMRMNVGCPRTVL
-413 QEALERLR
+413 QQALERLT
-421 DAVNS
+421 NCK